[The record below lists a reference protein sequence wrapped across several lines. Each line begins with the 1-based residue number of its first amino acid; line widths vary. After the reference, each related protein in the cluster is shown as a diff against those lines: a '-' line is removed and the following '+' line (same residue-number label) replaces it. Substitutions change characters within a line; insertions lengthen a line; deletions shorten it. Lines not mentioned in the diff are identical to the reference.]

1 MGTNLID
8 CWDEWDGPTPTDVPT
23 DVPTVVPTVVPTPV
37 DAYSKR
43 FNARE
48 TSARRSDVN
57 RLGTR
62 DLEWMMDLLEEWRE
76 DQTRLF
82 RLSLLVSTI
91 GLAILL
97 CRIRSLERQISR
109 R

>member
-23 DVPTVVPTVVPTPV
+23 DVPTVVPTPV

-82 RLSLLVSTI
+82 RLYLLVSTI

>member
-8 CWDEWDGPTPTDVPT
+8 CWDEWDGPTPTDA
-23 DVPTVVPTVVPTPV
+23 PTVAPTVAPVPA

-48 TSARRSDVN
+48 TSARRSDVW
-57 RLGTR
+57 RPGTQ

-82 RLSLLVSTI
+82 RLHLLVSTI

-97 CRIRSLERQISR
+97 CRIRSLERKLSR
-109 R
+109 Q

>member
-1 MGTNLID
+1 MGANLID
-8 CWDEWDGPTPTDVPT
+8 CWDEWDGPTPTVA
-23 DVPTVVPTVVPTPV
+23 PTVVPTVVPTDVPTLA
-37 DAYSKR
+37 DAYAKR

-48 TSARRSDVN
+48 TSARRSDVG
-57 RLGTR
+57 RPGTR
-62 DLEWMMDLLEEWRE
+62 DLEWMMDLLEEWRD

-82 RLSLLVSTI
+82 RIHLLVSTI

-97 CRIRSLERQISR
+97 CRIRSLERKLSR